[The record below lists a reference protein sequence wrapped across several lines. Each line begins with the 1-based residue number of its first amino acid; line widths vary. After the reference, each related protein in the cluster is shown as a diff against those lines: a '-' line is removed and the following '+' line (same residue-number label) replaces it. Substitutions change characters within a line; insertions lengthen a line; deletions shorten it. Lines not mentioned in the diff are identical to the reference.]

1 MNRMAE
7 AVGIRPLLRSIVQDL
22 SWGFRSFITNSVAG
36 SPLCPRAVRYAILR
50 LRGFD
55 VRTPK
60 VQSRC
65 TFTGSRDIHI
75 GARTSVNVWCYFE
88 AVAPIRIGEDSHIA
102 MFTTIIT
109 SSHGVGPAGIDH
121 TRVSAPVTI
130 GDRCWLG
137 AHVTVLP
144 GVTIGD
150 DVIVAAGAVVTRDLA
165 GGAVYGGVPARLIR
179 TLDESPTARARA
191 ATEAEL
197 IAHS

>member
-1 MNRMAE
+1 MNEMTQ
-7 AVGIRPLLRSIVQDL
+7 AVGVAPLVRSIAQDL
-22 SWGFRSFITNSVAG
+22 SWGVRSLITNSIAG

-60 VQSRC
+60 IQARC
-65 TFTGSRDIHI
+65 TFTGSRDIRI

-88 AVAPIRIGEDSHIA
+88 AVAPIRVGEDCHIA

-121 TRVSAPVTI
+121 TRRSAPVTI

-150 DVIVAAGAVVTRDLA
+150 DVIVAAGAVVTRDLE
-165 GGAVYGGVPARLIR
+165 GGAVYAGVPARLVR
-179 TLDESPTARARA
+179 TLDESPAALARSTAGE
-191 ATEAEL
+191 TV
-197 IAHS
+197 SS